1 MVCPL
6 LDLKLALSYSAVH
19 NRVTQLEG
27 PMDNYHI
34 TKKDKVWQFKK
45 NGKTIKNSATKKE
58 AVNHMQGYM
67 KGKTGSVKIHG
78 EDGKIQEERTYPRSS
93 DPGKTK
99 YI

>member
-1 MVCPL
+1 MTMVCPL
-6 LDLKLALSYSAVH
+6 LDLKLALSYSSVH

-78 EDGKIQEERTYPRSS
+78 EDAKNPRRR
-93 DPGKTK
+93 DLPE
-99 YI
+99 IF